1 MNIIKK
7 ITISKF
13 RSIGEKEVIEPAD
26 FNVISGANDS
36 GKSNYLKALNLFFNG
51 ETDFRK
57 RYNSQDD
64 FNKWFRDNGESGTRD
79 IVIEIEFAK
88 GNYVDRDGIN
98 DGFIAKKTFD
108 TNGGTRTEFFKQDG
122 KTEIKDNKSLSYKRA
137 NAIISE
143 KIKFLYIPAIR
154 DYAFQTEMRR
164 HLLEIVNSAD
174 GRSDA
179 GKTLEAAFEKVKT
192 ALAGEEPTKNGKTL
206 ETKGELKKL
215 IRDTNENLKVQI
227 RPEVNFATLLA
238 SLDFQ
243 TTGQIKT
250 KAKRSR
256 EAKDQPVNLR
266 HRGDGIQMH
275 FLSILLSFI
284 AQRDTKHYY
293 IWGYEEPEIA
303 LEFKRQFEFADLFAK
318 NFCDKVQIFI
328 TTHSPAFIFQ
338 EGYEDKRRV
347 YRVRLEQAPRKK
359 RQIQISKI
367 SKIDEY
373 CESLLDTSNS
383 EALEREIWGISQG
396 KISAAL
402 GSSLSDVIKHRH
414 ISNSD
419 LEVYKN
425 KLREATE
432 EIESRRIAED
442 SANQELTTAK
452 RKIEE
457 LRPPK
462 IFICEDEKL
471 VKNWEQIFEKSEI
484 AGVKVVTSEGKDK
497 DHFESAIIAQTEFHK
512 DYFPMIFRQ
521 YDRDGLTEKQV
532 NKLES
537 LICKKFQ
544 ELKDYKPK
552 FLPVCEMENFLVLK
566 KQEEGHSFDR
576 NEKQIDEL
584 NDKMR
589 GKING
594 AIALGSKFAKEEEG
608 AYAKFFNSAD
618 QKMIEEA
625 RKEKE
630 RFFPGKLILN
640 FFNPRLKADHISNLE
655 YEAFPQLLKDYLCEI
670 KSFFDSDQK
679 ICHLELRPK
688 LDPET
693 SSG

>member
-1 MNIIKK
+1 M
-7 ITISKF
+7 
-13 RSIGEKEVIEPAD
+13 
-26 FNVISGANDS
+26 
-36 GKSNYLKALNLFFNG
+36 
-51 ETDFRK
+51 
-57 RYNSQDD
+57 
-64 FNKWFRDNGESGTRD
+64 
-79 IVIEIEFAK
+79 IEIEFAK
-88 GNYVDRDGIN
+88 GKYVDRDGIN

-154 DYAFQTEMRR
+154 DYAFQTEIRR

-179 GKTLEAAFEKVKT
+179 GKTLEAAFEQVKK
-192 ALAGEEPTKNGKTL
+192 ALAGAEPTKDGKTL
-206 ETKGELKKL
+206 ETTGELEKL
-215 IRDTNENLKVQI
+215 MRDANENLKVQI

-250 KAKRSR
+250 KAKRSK
-256 EAKDQPVNLR
+256 EPKDQPVNLR

-373 CESLLDTSNS
+373 CESLLDTPNS

-402 GSSLSDVIKHRH
+402 GGSLSDVIKHRH
-414 ISNSD
+414 ISKSD

-432 EIESRRIAED
+432 EIKSRRIAEY
-442 SANQELTTAK
+442 SAEQKLIAIKKE
-452 RKIEE
+452 IEG

-462 IFICEDEKL
+462 IFICEDEDMVTTWTELFKKAEILEVKIFTSKGREKMDQEETISNIRSKSKTIKYNPL
-471 VKNWEQIFEKSEI
+471 V
-484 AGVKVVTSEGKDK
+484 
-497 DHFESAIIAQTEFHK
+497 
-512 DYFPMIFRQ
+512 FRQ
-521 YDRDGLTEKQV
+521 YDRDL
-532 NKLES
+532 LES
-537 LICKKFQ
+537 ETVTLLENALNKNGRDKGIVN
-544 ELKDYKPK
+544 YKAK
-552 FLPVCEMENFLVLK
+552 FLPVCEVENFFVLAKTEKTNISTENLSLVIATSYNKLDGMIKYAK
-566 KQEEGHSFDR
+566 K
-576 NEKQIDEL
+576 IL
-584 NDKMR
+584 
-589 GKING
+589 GKIELDKDKIFKG
-594 AIALGSKFAKEEEG
+594 AASDKFAFYAGKE
-608 AYAKFFNSAD
+608 FL
-618 QKMIEEA
+618 QK
-625 RKEKE
+625 
-630 RFFPGKLILN
+630 LN
-640 FFNPRLKADHISNLE
+640 PKLKAHHISNLS
-655 YEAFPQLLKDYLCEI
+655 YEEFPQHLKDYLSEI
-670 KSFFDSDQK
+670 KNFFDSDQK
-679 ICHLELRPK
+679 NLSP
-688 LDPET
+688 
-693 SSG
+693 

>member
-1 MNIIKK
+1 VNIIKK

-64 FNKWFRDNGESGTRD
+64 FNKWFRDNSESGTRD

-88 GNYVDRDGIN
+88 GKYMDRDGIN

-108 TNGGTRTEFFKQDG
+108 TKGGTRTEFFKQDG

-154 DYAFQTEMRR
+154 DYVFQTEMRR

-243 TTGQIKT
+243 TTGQVKT
-250 KAKRSR
+250 KAKRSK
-256 EAKDQPVNLR
+256 EPKDQPVNLR

-293 IWGYEEPEIA
+293 IWGYEEPKIA

-373 CESLLDTSNS
+373 CESLLDTPNS

-432 EIESRRIAED
+432 EIKSRRIAED
-442 SANQELTTAK
+442 SAEQKLIAIKKE
-452 RKIEE
+452 IEG

-462 IFICEDEKL
+462 IFICEDEDMVTTWTEL
-471 VKNWEQIFEKSEI
+471 FEKAEI
-484 AGVKVVTSEGKDK
+484 LEVKIFTSKGREKMDQEETISNIRSK
-497 DHFESAIIAQTEFHK
+497 SKTIK
-512 DYFPMIFRQ
+512 YNPLVFRQ
-521 YDRDGLTEKQV
+521 YDRDL
-532 NKLES
+532 LES
-537 LICKKFQ
+537 ETVTLLENALNKNGRDKGIVN
-544 ELKDYKPK
+544 YKAK
-552 FLPVCEMENFLVLK
+552 FLPVCEVENFIVL
-566 KQEEGHSFDR
+566 
-576 NEKQIDEL
+576 
-584 NDKMR
+584 
-589 GKING
+589 
-594 AIALGSKFAKEEEG
+594 AK
-608 AYAKFFNSAD
+608 
-618 QKMIEEA
+618 IEET
-625 RKEKE
+625 
-630 RFFPGKLILN
+630 N
-640 FFNPRLKADHISNLE
+640 ISPENLSLVIATS
-655 YEAFPQLLKDYLCEI
+655 YN
-670 KSFFDSDQK
+670 
-679 ICHLELRPK
+679 K
-688 LDPET
+688 LDGMIKYT
-693 SSG
+693 KKSWAKLN